1 LPEGGVL
8 LVTWWAVPFALA
20 VLYDPTWPLED
31 ALRPQ
36 RLWLIASQPLAILA
50 AVGLVTAA
58 EHVLRARHPRWVVPT
73 VVLVTLVAAVPAT
86 YATASLVARTWTRD
100 AYAMLDREQDRVPHF
115 DAILGRTGPRETLL
129 APEDWSALAWFET
142 GLPVVALVPPGYAKL
157 VFDPARFTIASQDE
171 RRTALVEAWSGDAT
185 ALVGVADRFAA
196 ERIVVPRDGDR
207 WALLDLAA
215 AAVARADPA
224 AAVDLS
230 VVEGNGWD
238 AVALDGGERLVLP
251 AGPEGPIDLGVR
263 VARLGGDE
271 AATRL
276 RVLALPGDTLAGGRD
291 LGTIS
296 IGPGTDE
303 WARGSVPVAV
313 APGERLAIEAIT
325 PAVVQAVIG
334 WGPRPELPP
343 GWRIASQTDEA
354 TVLERVP

>member
-1 LPEGGVL
+1 M
-8 LVTWWAVPFALA
+8 
-20 VLYDPTWPLED
+20 
-31 ALRPQ
+31 
-36 RLWLIASQPLAILA
+36 
-50 AVGLVTAA
+50 
-58 EHVLRARHPRWVVPT
+58 VPT

-157 VFDPARFTIASQDE
+157 VFDPARFTIASQEE

-276 RVLALPGDTLAGGRD
+276 RVVALPGDTLAGGRD

-296 IGPGTDE
+296 IGPGADE

-334 WGPRPELPP
+334 WAPRPGSAARL
-343 GWRIASQTDEA
+343 AD
-354 TVLERVP
+354 RVPDR